1 MQHCGGGS
9 FKSQMKKADASG
21 AVLAVI
27 LGDDEA
33 ANDEVS
39 VKHLRR
45 EREQV
50 RVARAALPDAVTN
63 LLFLEED

>member
-1 MQHCGGGS
+1 
-9 FKSQMKKADASG
+9 MKKADASG

-27 LGDDEA
+27 LGEDEA
-33 ANDEVS
+33 TTNEVS

-45 EREQV
+45 EREQM
-50 RVARAALPDAVTN
+50 RVARDTLADSVTN